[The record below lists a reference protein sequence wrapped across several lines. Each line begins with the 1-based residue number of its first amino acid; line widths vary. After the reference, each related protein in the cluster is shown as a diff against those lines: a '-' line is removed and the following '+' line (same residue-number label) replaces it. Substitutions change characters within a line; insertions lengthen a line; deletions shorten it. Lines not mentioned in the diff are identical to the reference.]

1 MTDLIPDN
9 RNKVAY
15 AIGKLF
21 HPYLICIPTLL
32 ILLND
37 IPFQEMLG
45 WLIIIIS
52 ILLTPLLLVGKYLE
66 RRKKYLYQRKSRG
79 PIYVTFW
86 ISLMGC
92 LIVIQ
97 GLNAPRTLIAAIL
110 ALALWVPIQM
120 AINSYITKVSTHAA
134 VIAGC
139 ATGLLLVGKLDNPIA
154 LLGVSAAV
162 IATLW
167 ARVVTK
173 NHTIPQVVM
182 GLLVGVLPILIVFS
196 LVL

>member
-32 ILLND
+32 VLLND

-45 WLIIIIS
+45 WLIIIVS
-52 ILLTPLLLVGKYLE
+52 ILLTPLLLAGKYLE
-66 RRKKYLYQRKSRG
+66 RREKYLYQRESRG

-97 GLNAPRTLIAAIL
+97 SLNAPRTLIAAIL
-110 ALALWVPIQM
+110 ALALWVPIQL

-134 VIAGC
+134 VMAGC
-139 ATGLLLVGKLDNPIA
+139 ATGLLVVGKLDNQIA
-154 LLGVSAAV
+154 LLVVSAAV

-182 GLLVGVLPILIVFS
+182 GLLVGVLPILIIFS
-196 LVL
+196 LML